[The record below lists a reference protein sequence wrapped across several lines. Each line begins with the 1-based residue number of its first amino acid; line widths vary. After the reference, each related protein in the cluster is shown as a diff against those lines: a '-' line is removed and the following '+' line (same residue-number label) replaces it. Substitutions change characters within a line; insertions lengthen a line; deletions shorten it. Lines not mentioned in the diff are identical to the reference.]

1 MFWQVG
7 NALNDFKQVGN
18 ALNDFKNIQS
28 FKPTLL
34 APEDAKI
41 IAKEFLK
48 SFLSELLQH
57 STPITSPAIPSLM
70 RNEMCQHANQVGAV
84 TMVTIFHELVLQAPA
99 LVMTRPPSQLPTSWP
114 ILFSQLPSTS
124 PLQLHASPTSF
135 FQLPS
140 TSLHQLP
147 AYLPTLLSQLLPWLL
162 PQLPTSWPT
171 SSSPHQL
178 PASLPTSLKPNEEVV
193 QLLTGNSYSTTFLT
207 FC

>member
-1 MFWQVG
+1 
-7 NALNDFKQVGN
+7 
-18 ALNDFKNIQS
+18 
-28 FKPTLL
+28 
-34 APEDAKI
+34 
-41 IAKEFLK
+41 
-48 SFLSELLQH
+48 
-57 STPITSPAIPSLM
+57 
-70 RNEMCQHANQVGAV
+70 MCQHANQVGAV

-114 ILFSQLPSTS
+114 ILFLQLPSTS

-147 AYLPTLLSQLLPWLL
+147 ASLPTLLSQLLPWLL

-193 QLLTGNSYSTTFLT
+193 QLLTESFSEFVF
-207 FC
+207 FCSAA